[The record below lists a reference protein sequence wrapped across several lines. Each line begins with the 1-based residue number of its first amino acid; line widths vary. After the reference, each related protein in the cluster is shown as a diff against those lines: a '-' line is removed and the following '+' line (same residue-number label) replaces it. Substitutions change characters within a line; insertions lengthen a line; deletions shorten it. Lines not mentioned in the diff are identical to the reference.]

1 MVSNSILA
9 DHPTSWDPPALSH
22 PPSMFNLIIKLLLLP
37 ARLKQQEK
45 TPRCKRKHRY
55 SQNNT
60 PSSQTDRFLPAPPSP
75 LRPPSST
82 SGAVPLAAAA
92 GVIAGVKITE
102 GNCCTLY
109 QGAAGASETCH
120 CFQSQTVFVCAGF
133 PCPGPPGRL
142 PLPPSLPSPLP
153 PTSPGLNS

>member
-1 MVSNSILA
+1 
-9 DHPTSWDPPALSH
+9 
-22 PPSMFNLIIKLLLLP
+22 MFNLIIKLLLLP
-37 ARLKQQEK
+37 ARLKQQDK

-60 PSSQTDRFLPAPPSP
+60 PSSQTDRFLPPLALFPLPSP

-109 QGAAGASETCH
+109 QGCRWRLTDVSLLPEPDC
-120 CFQSQTVFVCAGF
+120 VCLCGL
-133 PCPGPPGRL
+133 PLSRPPGTATPPSL
-142 PLPPSLPSPLP
+142 PTSLPSPLHLP
-153 PTSPGLNS
+153 PSLHPWP